1 MDGLEIFTRSE
12 VNQREKDKCHI
23 KSLICGV
30 LKKKIDANELIN
42 KAEIESQRGNKLL
55 ATKGESGEG

>member
-1 MDGLEIFTRSE
+1 MDGLEIFTLSE

-30 LKKKIDANELIN
+30 LKKKIEKKKRKKIEKKIN
-42 KAEIESQRGNKLL
+42 KKKRK
-55 ATKGESGEG
+55 